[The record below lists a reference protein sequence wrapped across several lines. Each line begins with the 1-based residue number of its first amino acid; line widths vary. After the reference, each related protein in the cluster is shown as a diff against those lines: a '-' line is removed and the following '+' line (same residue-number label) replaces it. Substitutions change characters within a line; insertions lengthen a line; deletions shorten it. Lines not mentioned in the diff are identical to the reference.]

1 MTVSLSATLAV
12 PRSSRDTIMQQAGK
26 PADLFLRPV
35 PQCLRQWVIRM
46 TDVCSL
52 YGFSVGSFPAG

>member
-26 PADLFLRPV
+26 PADLFSGRFP
-35 PQCLRQWVIRM
+35 
-46 TDVCSL
+46 SA
-52 YGFSVGSFPAG
+52 SVSGLFV